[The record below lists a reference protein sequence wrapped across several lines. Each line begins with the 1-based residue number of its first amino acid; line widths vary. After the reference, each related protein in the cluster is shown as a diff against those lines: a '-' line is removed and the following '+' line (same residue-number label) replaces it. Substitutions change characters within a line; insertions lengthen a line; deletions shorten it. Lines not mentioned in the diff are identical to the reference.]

1 MVEWRQ
7 MKRLMNKEETVQRK
21 QQWDLVN
28 RARIEEVRGMS
39 STEKLR
45 DLELLFEFAEKLG
58 PVARRAT
65 EGWEYWSRLKEI
77 SDA

>member
-1 MVEWRQ
+1 MT
-7 MKRLMNKEETVQRK
+7 KEQAAQRK

-39 STEKLR
+39 SAKKLK
-45 DLELLFEFAEKLG
+45 DLEMLFEFAEKLG
-58 PVARRAT
+58 WVGRPAT
-65 EGWEYWSRLKEI
+65 EGWEYWTRLKEI